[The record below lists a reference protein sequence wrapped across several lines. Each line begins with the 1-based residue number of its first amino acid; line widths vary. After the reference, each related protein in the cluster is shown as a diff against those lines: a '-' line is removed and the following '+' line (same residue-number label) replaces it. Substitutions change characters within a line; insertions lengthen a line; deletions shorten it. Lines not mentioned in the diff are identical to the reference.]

1 MAGRATLMPAPNLHR
16 PPIDITG
23 LQVQT
28 FNRDRAEFSVLCS
41 EKLSCFLNC
50 HLPRGS
56 QKCPIDRKKEAVV
69 AKSKMALVADSESPQ
84 DATQNVISEPPN
96 QGEISALAY
105 ELWIQRGC
113 PLGSLEVDWFR
124 AKKTFAE
131 RNAWL

>member
-1 MAGRATLMPAPNLHR
+1 M
-16 PPIDITG
+16 
-23 LQVQT
+23 
-28 FNRDRAEFSVLCS
+28 
-41 EKLSCFLNC
+41 
-50 HLPRGS
+50 
-56 QKCPIDRKKEAVV
+56 

-113 PLGSLEVDWFR
+113 PLGSPEVDWFR